1 MTGIPAF
8 VQSEGLHGVLI
19 LNGTIFNSPIG
30 MGCSFNP
37 ELIEKMADII
47 ATESRA
53 LGINQLFSPQVD
65 LARELR
71 FGRVEECFS
80 EDSYLYD
87 FYSWLAMIYA
97 NLIQCGRDGLQIRQG
112 PSSWRSVGYGEAL
125 RKPHLTSI
133 TSPNK

>member
-1 MTGIPAF
+1 
-8 VQSEGLHGVLI
+8 
-19 LNGTIFNSPIG
+19 

-53 LGINQLFSPQVD
+53 VGINQLFSPQVD

-80 EDSYLYD
+80 EDPYLYVASYGH
-87 FYSWLAMIYA
+87 FRTTEYA
-97 NLIQCGRDGLQIRQG
+97 KFRTALEKWVTVTSRAFRLEECQLW
-112 PSSWRSVGYGEAL
+112 SS
-125 RKPHLTSI
+125 TM
-133 TSPNK
+133 

>member
-1 MTGIPAF
+1 
-8 VQSEGLHGVLI
+8 
-19 LNGTIFNSPIG
+19 

-80 EDSYLYD
+80 EDPYLYVLLLQP
-87 FYSWLAMIYA
+87 FQMMRYA
-97 NLIQCGRDGLQIRQG
+97 KFRA
-112 PSSWRSVGYGEAL
+112 AL
-125 RKPHLTSI
+125 EKWVTDTS
-133 TSPNK
+133 KVFRLEVYQLW